1 MLTNESIEYTGCLLN
16 EGQSAEICRQW
27 QSAPSATARNVDFTH
42 KAEEAATH
50 CLLNFLGF
58 SHAKP
63 ELAAPKILE
72 IIAKS
77 FGAPIAML
85 WIPDSS
91 AVALRCEQFWTED
104 NPISVGLVEELSQIE
119 LWPVEALP
127 GRVWAQ
133 GRGEIVHEVASDRH
147 LGRAILFPKSGIRS
161 AFAIPAKTGSETL
174 CVLELLSRETFAF
187 QSVSALQMNTF
198 SDALGIL
205 FRPAPLTS
213 CK

>member
-1 MLTNESIEYTGCLLN
+1 MLTNKSIESTECLPN
-16 EGQSAEICRQW
+16 EGRSAEIYGQW
-27 QSAPSATARNVDFTH
+27 QSAPLSTPRNVDFTH
-42 KAEEAATH
+42 KTEQTATH

-58 SHAKP
+58 SQSQPGFATAKV
-63 ELAAPKILE
+63 LQIV
-72 IIAKS
+72 AKS

-85 WIPDSS
+85 WVPDSR

-104 NPISVGLVEELSQIE
+104 DVISATLVEELSQIE

-147 LGRAILFPKSGIRS
+147 LGRATLFPKSGIRS
-161 AFAIPAKTGSETL
+161 AFAIPAKTESETL
-174 CVLELLSRETFAF
+174 CVLELLSREPFAF
-187 QSVSALQMNTF
+187 QSVSVLQMNTL

>member
-1 MLTNESIEYTGCLLN
+1 MLTHESIESTGCLLN
-16 EGQSAEICRQW
+16 DGHSAEICSHW
-27 QSAPSATARNVDFTH
+27 QSAPVSTVRNVDFIQ
-42 KAEEAATH
+42 KAEQAATH
-50 CLLNFLGF
+50 CLLNYLGF
-58 SHAKP
+58 SHGKP
-63 ELAAPKILE
+63 ELAASKILE

-85 WIPDSS
+85 WVPDSR
-91 AVALRCEQFWTED
+91 AVALRCQQFWTES
-104 NPISVGLVEELSQIE
+104 NPISANLVEELSQIE

-147 LGRAILFPKSGIRS
+147 PGRATLFPKSGIRS
-161 AFAIPAKTGSETL
+161 AFAIPAKIGYETI
-174 CVLELLSRETFAF
+174 CVLELLSREPFAF
-187 QSVSALQMNTF
+187 QSVSVLQMNTL

-213 CK
+213 C

>member
-1 MLTNESIEYTGCLLN
+1 MLTNKSIESTGCLPN
-16 EGQSAEICRQW
+16 EGHSTEICCHW
-27 QSAPSATARNVDFTH
+27 QSAPPSTERNVDFIH
-42 KAEEAATH
+42 KTEQATTH

-58 SHAKP
+58 SHGKP
-63 ELAAPKILE
+63 GLAASKILE

-85 WIPDSS
+85 WVPDSR
-91 AVALRCEQFWTED
+91 AVALRCQQFWTED
-104 NPISVGLVEELSQIE
+104 NPISAELVEELSQIE

-147 LGRAILFPKSGIRS
+147 PGRATLFPKSGIRS
-161 AFAIPAKTGSETL
+161 AFAIPARVRSETL
-174 CVLELLSRETFAF
+174 CVLELLSREPFAF
-187 QSVSALQMNTF
+187 QSVSALQMNTL

-205 FRPAPLTS
+205 FRPAPLTN
-213 CK
+213 C